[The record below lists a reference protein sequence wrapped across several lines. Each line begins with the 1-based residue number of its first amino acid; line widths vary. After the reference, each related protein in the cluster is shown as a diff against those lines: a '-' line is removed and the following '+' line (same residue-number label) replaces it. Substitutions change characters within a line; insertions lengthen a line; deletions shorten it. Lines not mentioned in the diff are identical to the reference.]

1 MRAACLFE
9 PVAASTDHKL
19 PLVIYL
25 HPSLVGTDLSL
36 DVTNLRS
43 QLATA
48 DLSGDPDR
56 PGFIMLA
63 PYGRI
68 GTRYYPLPDQNY
80 SPGRAHWYRPI
91 PPAGQD
97 RRFTRHPYPPNS
109 A

>member
-43 QLATA
+43 QLATV

-56 PGFIMLA
+56 PGLIMLA

-68 GTRYYPLPDQNY
+68 GTRYYPLPHQTY
-80 SPGRAHWYRPI
+80 YPGWAQCNRQMQIGR
-91 PPAGQD
+91 G
-97 RRFTRHPYPPNS
+97 S
-109 A
+109 CGELVC